1 MPYYKTCPNCGA
13 HLDPDEACDCQHET
27 KAPVSAANAD
37 EGGVEHV
44 NHAVSAFYDTA
55 TEEKKQ

>member
-1 MPYYKTCPNCGA
+1 MSYYRVCPNCGA

-27 KAPVSAANAD
+27 KAPVSATNAN

-44 NHAVSAFYDTA
+44 NHYVSASYDT
-55 TEEKKQ
+55 TRDNKIQ